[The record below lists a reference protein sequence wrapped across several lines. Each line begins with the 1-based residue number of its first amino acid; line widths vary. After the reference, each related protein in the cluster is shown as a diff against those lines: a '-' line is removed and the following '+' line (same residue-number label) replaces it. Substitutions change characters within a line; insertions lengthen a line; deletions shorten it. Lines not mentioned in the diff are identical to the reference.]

1 MNNYGYFV
9 VLFVLFGIVC
19 YQVPQAIDRSYA
31 NADNLVNNH
40 KALINY

>member
-19 YQVPQAIDRSYA
+19 YQVPQAIDKSIDNSD
-31 NADNLVNNH
+31 NAILIH
-40 KALINY
+40 KLSISE